1 MAKKHTLQKNQ
12 KKTPNELKKEFVE
25 KIKEIVESKKKDL
38 KFEINKSKTTGITI
52 WLVCKG
58 DRKDTKKSLSECFKG
73 VDFINKYG
81 DFEKKGHSIPVTQIT
96 GKEPYNKST
105 IKVNIIYKSASEGKL
120 KITTAEQEQIALEIL
135 KHKISGKICTWK
147 SFDEMWEDKTSG
159 LQRIYTK
166 TKDISVLGDW
176 YKHFVLIF
184 NDVSTTPKI
193 PTGKYTV
200 FSQSDGF
207 MDWVSKKVSKDFG
220 ITKKDSWNPADVW
233 LIKDAQTEK
242 KYMELINRYT
252 TDSTMGSSLKQH
264 NGYKNG
270 IQIVNR
276 ILQNA
281 YHKRDIVGISLKKNN
296 GKKLFYE
303 ETNLNRAGATKQ
315 QVPGATF
322 EKISLDLTLSPDKKD
337 KEKLIFSRTATV
349 FIKEFGRYGY
359 KLAIKSNTGSV
370 GNVTYEF
377 LKTTGAT
384 AMEGKV
390 PKDLLKKLLSD
401 TDRDKMPESSDYK
414 GKSFSDL
421 KMKDKLSKISR
432 HLGGVKDIDDFLKN
446 LEISWE
452 EKEQTSTNFAIIQ
465 IIDFLYILAKVK
477 SGSKGDEK
485 LDNFLTKL
493 LYMSQ
498 KKNMVGQDRYGPFGK
513 LY

>member
-1 MAKKHTLQKNQ
+1 M
-12 KKTPNELKKEFVE
+12 
-25 KIKEIVESKKKDL
+25 
-38 KFEINKSKTTGITI
+38 
-52 WLVCKG
+52 
-58 DRKDTKKSLSECFKG
+58 
-73 VDFINKYG
+73 
-81 DFEKKGHSIPVTQIT
+81 
-96 GKEPYNKST
+96 
-105 IKVNIIYKSASEGKL
+105 
-120 KITTAEQEQIALEIL
+120 
-135 KHKISGKICTWK
+135 
-147 SFDEMWEDKTSG
+147 
-159 LQRIYTK
+159 
-166 TKDISVLGDW
+166 
-176 YKHFVLIF
+176 
-184 NDVSTTPKI
+184 
-193 PTGKYTV
+193 
-200 FSQSDGF
+200 
-207 MDWVSKKVSKDFG
+207 
-220 ITKKDSWNPADVW
+220 
-233 LIKDAQTEK
+233 
-242 KYMELINRYT
+242 
-252 TDSTMGSSLKQH
+252 
-264 NGYKNG
+264 
-270 IQIVNR
+270 
-276 ILQNA
+276 
-281 YHKRDIVGISLKKNN
+281 
-296 GKKLFYE
+296 
-303 ETNLNRAGATKQ
+303 
-315 QVPGATF
+315 
-322 EKISLDLTLSPDKKD
+322 TLSPDKKD

-384 AMEGKV
+384 SMEGKV

-465 IIDFLYILAKVK
+465 IIDFLYILAKIK